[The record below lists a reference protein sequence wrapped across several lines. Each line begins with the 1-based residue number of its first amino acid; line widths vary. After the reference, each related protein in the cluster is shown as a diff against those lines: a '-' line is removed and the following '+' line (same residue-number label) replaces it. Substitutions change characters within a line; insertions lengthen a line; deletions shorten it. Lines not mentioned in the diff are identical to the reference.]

1 MTVLILG
8 AAVFL
13 VGLAAAAVLAEVG
26 GRPAMKIW
34 NIPLSAVLTVGV
46 YLCALLAYARAHGL
60 PLTRQAL
67 FLERADVVL
76 GAYGFLM
83 TALCVGIFLGAVQ
96 SKGLGRY
103 MKKLLHSRF
112 FSMGVAGFLSLNAAV
127 ALLCSML
134 LYAPA
139 ARTVRIS
146 EVCAHNFR
154 LATDENG
161 NYSDYIEL
169 RNDGDA
175 AVNLSEFY
183 LSDDSGE
190 PKKFRLPDLELE
202 PGGVILIWADG
213 SEQAEGEGET
223 DSVHANF
230 RISDQELISLADKD
244 GEILDVLNCGRLPS
258 DVSLSWVDGGY
269 VMAYGTPGV
278 SNEGCVRYREAT
290 LTAPKFSLESGF
302 YTQDEVKLKISAPWG
317 ATVYYTTD
325 GSTPTEASTRYT
337 GPLTLRDVS
346 GEANRYVNV
355 KNTVTDY
362 DGHETEESPVP
373 KANVI
378 RAIAVNRRGEFS
390 EVITGTFFVGETAAA
405 YEGCAVLSLVSDPE
419 GLFGSEG
426 ICVTGGDYDRWY
438 RETDRSTEAPTANFE
453 QRGRDWE
460 REAVVQYWNDE
471 GTPVLDQLCG
481 MRIQGDSSRGFAVKR
496 FKLYARDRYSGSDL
510 FDAVLFPSG
519 YEAHAICTRAD
530 SVDLVAQELIRD
542 RDLITSEGVPVVL
555 FLNGELYSVTYL
567 RERYD
572 ETYFQ
577 TRFGIGE
584 GELALISDNE
594 LDLGTKE
601 DLEDFRALVELM
613 KSADMTDP
621 DSYAAVEE
629 QLDVQSLMDF
639 MAANLY
645 CNNIDIS
652 LRKNFRVWR
661 VKTGGGEGIFDGRWR
676 VAAYDMDAVAWG
688 YLRTDSELLDMDPF
702 QWSLA
707 DPEKYGEDCFPYID
721 LSFFWRLMENESFR
735 DRFICTYLDMMNTN
749 FSMDSLGGEVVRAFD
764 QEENETWQ
772 TLLSER
778 RHEYAV
784 EYLKKA
790 LDLTSESCTVTV
802 EIVGAGSVQ
811 VNTTQAW
818 TSDGHW
824 QGTYLAG
831 MCMSFTAQAEEGWSF
846 AGWSGDLAGNEESLS
861 LRLAEGGL
869 TLKAVFERTGGG
881 S

>member
-8 AAVFL
+8 AVVFL
-13 VGLAAAAVLAEVG
+13 VGLAAAAVLARVG

-34 NIPLSAVLTVGV
+34 NIPLSAVLTVGI

-67 FLERADVVL
+67 FLERADVVF
-76 GAYGFLM
+76 GAYGFLL
-83 TALCVGIFLGAVQ
+83 TALCVGMLLGAVQ

-103 MKKLLHSRF
+103 MKKLLHSRLF
-112 FSMGVAGFLSLNAAV
+112 PIGVAGFLTLNAAV
-127 ALLCSML
+127 ALLCSAL

-154 LATDENG
+154 LAVDENG
-161 NYSDYIEL
+161 SYSDYIEL
-169 RNDGDA
+169 RNDGDM

-190 PKKFRLPDLELE
+190 PQKFRLPDLELE

-213 SEQAEGEGET
+213 SEQTEEDTG
-223 DSVHANF
+223 SVHANF
-230 RISDQELISLADKD
+230 RISDQELISLADRD

-258 DVSLSWVDGGY
+258 DVSLSWVDGSY

-302 YTQDEVKLKISAPWG
+302 YPQDEVKLKISAPWG
-317 ATVYYTTD
+317 TTVYYTTD

-337 GPLTLRDVS
+337 GALTLRDVS

-362 DGHETEESPVP
+362 DEHETAEDPVP

-378 RAIAVNRRGEFS
+378 RAIAVNRKGEFS
-390 EVITGTFFVGETAAA
+390 EVVTGTFFVGETAAA

-426 ICVTGGDYDRWY
+426 ICVTGGDYDEWY
-438 RETDRSTEAPTANFE
+438 RTTDRSTEAPTANFE

-471 GTPVLDQLCG
+471 GTLVLDQLCG
-481 MRIQGDSSRGFAVKR
+481 LRIQGDSSRGFAVKR
-496 FKLYARDRYSGSDL
+496 FRLYARDRYSGSDL
-510 FDAVLFPSG
+510 FDAALFPSG
-519 YEAHAICTRAD
+519 YEAHAICTRAEL
-530 SVDLVAQELIRD
+530 VDLVAQELIRD
-542 RDLITSEGVPVVL
+542 RDLITLEGVPAVL
-555 FLNGELYSVTYL
+555 FLDGELYSVTYL

-572 ETYFQ
+572 ETYFKE
-577 TRFGIGE
+577 RFDLE
-584 GELALISDNE
+584 EEELVFLSDYE
-594 LDLGTKE
+594 VDMGTAE
-601 DLEDFRALVELM
+601 NLEDFRALVRFAEA
-613 KSADMTDP
+613 ADMSDAAN
-621 DSYAAVEE
+621 YAVVEA
-629 QLDVQSLMDF
+629 QMDVQSLMDF

-661 VKTGGGEGIFDGRWR
+661 VKTGEGEGILDGKWR

-688 YLRTDSELLDMDPF
+688 YLRTDSELLEMDPF

-707 DPEKYGEDCFPYID
+707 DPEKYGENCFPYID
-721 LSFFWRLMENESFR
+721 LSFFWSLMENEGFR

-749 FSMDSLGGEVVRAFD
+749 FSMDSLGGEVVRAFE
-764 QEENETWQ
+764 QEESEVWQ

-790 LDLTSESCTVTV
+790 LDLTTAPCTVTV
-802 EIVGAGSVQ
+802 EIDGAGSVQ

-818 TSDGHW
+818 TSDGYW
-824 QGTYLAG
+824 QGTYLTG
-831 MCMSFTAQAEEGWSF
+831 MDMTFTAQAEDGWVF

-861 LRLAEGGL
+861 LPLTENGL

-881 S
+881 R